1 MKMSEEK
8 NTGCSGNCASCGE
21 SCASRESQSL
31 IEPTGEY
38 NNIKHVLAVVSGKGG
53 VGKSMTA
60 SMLAVLLKRMGRNVG
75 ILDADITGRL
85 SLKPSEY
92 ARAHIRMKS
101 AFFPRKPKRALR

>member
-75 ILDADITGRL
+75 ILDADI
-85 SLKPSEY
+85 KPSEY

>member
-1 MKMSEEK
+1 MSEEK

-53 VGKSMTA
+53 VG
-60 SMLAVLLKRMGRNVG
+60 N
-75 ILDADITGRL
+75 
-85 SLKPSEY
+85 P
-92 ARAHIRMKS
+92 
-101 AFFPRKPKRALR
+101 